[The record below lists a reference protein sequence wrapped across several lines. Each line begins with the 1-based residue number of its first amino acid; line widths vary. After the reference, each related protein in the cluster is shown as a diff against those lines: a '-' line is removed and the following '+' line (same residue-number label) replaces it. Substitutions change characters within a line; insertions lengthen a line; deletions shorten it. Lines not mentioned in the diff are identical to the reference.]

1 MEEAESSAMKNIFLW
16 AIAIMLCIGGI
27 IACAQ
32 STSSSQ
38 TKSKTTDATFE
49 EGARAAAAADAAAMA
64 SGSKNGNK
72 EKLPVTTETM
82 PEKTVGP
89 PIASSLLQ
97 DRILRFVDSL
107 RSPSNVTR
115 HHLEEV
121 MQVKL
126 TQDASFQKW
135 WWYTGATD
143 EKWDYTV
150 KVNEKREDDELPL
163 VDISFSAGDVEADQ
177 RATVC
182 TYELE
187 AFARSL
193 VDLGFTRHP
202 GWKQPGAQLLFTR
215 ETAGTRFGSTIR
227 VRKYVQQIGTEA
239 ADFQYCVYVIHI
251 SAGKSLDGE

>member
-1 MEEAESSAMKNIFLW
+1 MEYLSTMKNIYLSAF
-16 AIAIMLCIGGI
+16 AMMLCIGGI
-27 IACAQ
+27 AACAQ
-32 STSSSQ
+32 SPSSHTQSEA
-38 TKSKTTDATFE
+38 SDPVME

-64 SGSKNGNK
+64 SGSKDGNK
-72 EKLPVTTETM
+72 EKIPVTTETM
-82 PEKTVGP
+82 SEKAVGP

-97 DRILRFVDSL
+97 DRILRLVDSL

-121 MQVKL
+121 MQIKL

-135 WWYTGATD
+135 WWYKGATD

-163 VDISFSAGDVEADQ
+163 VDISFSDGDVEADQ

-251 SAGKSLDGE
+251 SAGKSLDG

>member
-1 MEEAESSAMKNIFLW
+1 MSKTILAIIAAMLS
-16 AIAIMLCIGGI
+16 LGGI
-27 IACAQ
+27 AACAQ
-32 STSSSQ
+32 SHPPSQ
-38 TKSKTTDATFE
+38 TQSEVSDPVME
-49 EGARAAAAADAAAMA
+49 EGARAAAAADAAAM
-64 SGSKNGNK
+64 GSESKDGNK
-72 EKLPVTTETM
+72 EKVPVTTETM
-82 PEKTVGP
+82 PEKAVGP

-97 DRILRFVDSL
+97 DRILRLVDSL

-239 ADFQYCVYVIHI
+239 ADFQYCVYLIDI